1 MILFVKKKAT
11 GASLPSSG
19 IKSLCS
25 GFKDQEGSWDTT
37 HCLPTCE
44 KHLTSGILFSSHS
57 NLWKS
62 GVIWIHR
69 WSKHILRNLSSAY
82 VSTNKWKVQL
92 GPSSPHTIVFF
103 CFMSGRWLF
112 LKWES
117 FSPNPLSDS
126 QFLMKRVGFGS
137 VCGVVVSESKI
148 TLGTNIYWSFIINQ
162 KKIYGQKEWVLLIG
176 LL

>member
-1 MILFVKKKAT
+1 MGLSHSAL
-11 GASLPSSG
+11 ALR
-19 IKSLCS
+19 
-25 GFKDQEGSWDTT
+25 DQEGSWDTT

-92 GPSSPHTIVFF
+92 GPSFPPYY
-103 CFMSGRWLF
+103 CLF
-112 LKWES
+112 LLYVREMVVLKWES

-126 QFLMKRVGFGS
+126 QFLMKWVGFGS

-162 KKIYGQKEWVLLIG
+162 KKIWPKGMGSTYRLVINHKT
-176 LL
+176 